1 MKRNNAANYLLML
14 LTAAAAIIL
23 YPTLATVGL
32 TSDEELIREVSR
44 QFASTGISQVFE
56 FGEYDLPTNLYAYL
70 AAVCNTL
77 IPSGDIFSLRL
88 PSATFILLLTLGVFY
103 FRSDERLSNTF
114 LASLLFI
121 SSYLVS
127 SLAYRATPVSLMAL
141 FFIFALA
148 ALYRWIK
155 YPSSKNTYLLL
166 AASVGATTIIGFI
179 APIALSLLG
188 ILFTVFRGEAGMKT
202 WLKLLSI
209 TGISVVLTYIG
220 VVFLTNNSAIA
231 QEVLSS
237 DRVFMPLVQY
247 SSIENF
253 ARQVFFSI
261 FPWSIPIAISLFW
274 MACNPSWVRNR
285 YLSLSM
291 YKQFGIALF
300 LITIPALFAFNG
312 LSLLLLLSA
321 IFFNMPIISSFLL
334 SQFHNHSVTWRIT
347 GGIFAG
353 IISLVAILFI
363 AAQCGLKIRLSNYS
377 YTAPGEWSVWSI
389 LLLLSIAASV
399 YSLSRQQR
407 TIQHNNRYIY
417 NIVILYILAQLLYKA
432 NINPYL
438 TTTL

>member
-1 MKRNNAANYLLML
+1 MKRNNAANYLLFL

-32 TSDEELIREVSR
+32 TPDERLIREISQ

-77 IPSGDIFSLRL
+77 LPSGDIFALRL

-103 FRSDERLSNTF
+103 FRSDERLSNMF

-121 SSYLVS
+121 SSYIVS

-148 ALYRWIK
+148 ALYRRIK
-155 YPSSKNTYLLL
+155 NPSSKNSYLLL
-166 AASVGATTIIGFI
+166 VASVGATTVIGFI
-179 APIALSLLG
+179 APIALTLLG
-188 ILFTVFRGEAGMKT
+188 IVFTGLRGKYGIAD
-202 WLKLLSI
+202 WLKLLVI
-209 TGISVVLTYIG
+209 TGSSVVLTYIG
-220 VVFLTNNSAIA
+220 VLFLTHNPYIA
-231 QEVLSS
+231 KDVLSS
-237 DRVFMPLVQY
+237 DRVFMPPVQY
-247 SSIENF
+247 SSLENF
-253 ARQVFFSI
+253 VRQVFFSI
-261 FPWSIPIAISLFW
+261 FPWSVPIAVSLFW
-274 MACNPSWVRNR
+274 MACNPSWVRRR
-285 YLSLSM
+285 YLSLSS
-291 YKQFGIALF
+291 YKQFGIVLF
-300 LITIPALFAFNG
+300 FITVPTLFAFNG
-312 LSLLLLLSA
+312 LSLLMLLSA

-334 SQFHNHSVTWRIT
+334 SQFHNHSITWRIT

-353 IISLVAILFI
+353 IISIVAILFI
-363 AAQCGLKIRLSNYS
+363 AAQCGLRIQLWGFA
-377 YTAPGEWSVWSI
+377 YTAPGEWSIWSI
-389 LLLLSIAASV
+389 LLLLSIATSV

-432 NINPYL
+432 YINPYL